1 MADENRPEKRLQ
13 PWQFQPGNGGRPK
26 GSRNK
31 LGEAFIAALQKD
43 FEANGEVVIQEVR
56 ATKPDQYLK
65 VIASL
70 LPKQF
75 ELPESELGK
84 FTDEQLGHLFAA
96 LNAWLAQNG
105 ASGDGEAAIGKPIGQ
120 LQTLQ

>member
-1 MADENRPEKRLQ
+1 MDKDPKTG
-13 PWQFQPGNGGRPK
+13 QFLMGHTGMGGRPK
-26 GSRNK
+26 GSRTK
-31 LGEAFIAALQKD
+31 LGEAFITALQKD

-56 ATKPDQYLK
+56 ATKPGQYLK

-84 FTDEQLGHLFAA
+84 FTDEQLGQLFAA

-105 ASGDGEAAIGKPIGQ
+105 TSGDGEADIGKPAGQ